1 MLKKDGT
8 YNMILSQ
15 LRELRHPFVASV
27 LQDLLQVLASNGPQ
41 LSPFVDPNLPL
52 PLNNLVHLRDAR
64 RNDPLDTMLPH
75 FLSQQFP
82 TNSASG
88 HGEA

>member
-52 PLNNLVHLRDAR
+52 PLNNLVHLRNA
-64 RNDPLDTMLPH
+64 
-75 FLSQQFP
+75 
-82 TNSASG
+82 
-88 HGEA
+88 